1 MLIALLLSAASLW
14 CIRSAVRPRS
24 KPSAVDDRVP
34 GVIAVTRRLGLSTG
48 TARPGM
54 RRDDAVWVVRAGL
67 DGTVTHTDVA
77 AARLVLASAPLI
89 VLPLTLVHPAFAAV
103 AALLGAL
110 GWSTPGI
117 IIGRMARERR
127 RAIVVQLPDV
137 LDLLGVCVESGMA
150 LDPAL
155 RTVAARL
162 EGPLGEELDRVIADL
177 ATGATRPSAYRDLG
191 RRVGAPEVDGVMA
204 SLITADALGTP
215 LTRGLKEQAVSLR
228 SVTAQRA
235 RDRAAQAAPKMQ
247 LVVAMLMVPAV
258 LILVVTVMGL
268 ELARQIGPV
277 LGGVG

>member
-1 MLIALLLSAASLW
+1 
-14 CIRSAVRPRS
+14 
-24 KPSAVDDRVP
+24 
-34 GVIAVTRRLGLSTG
+34 
-48 TARPGM
+48 
-54 RRDDAVWVVRAGL
+54 
-67 DGTVTHTDVA
+67 
-77 AARLVLASAPLI
+77 
-89 VLPLTLVHPAFAAV
+89 
-103 AALLGAL
+103 
-110 GWSTPGI
+110 
-117 IIGRMARERR
+117 
-127 RAIVVQLPDV
+127 
-137 LDLLGVCVESGMA
+137 MA

-177 ATGATRPSAYRDLG
+177 ATGATRAAAYRDLG

-228 SVTAQRA
+228 SVTVQRA
-235 RDRAAQAAPKMQ
+235 RDRAAQAAPKMH